1 MKKWP
6 FIILA
11 GFIVFLLVV
20 PTQNVLIVNL
30 ADKLS
35 APSAAHIFGTDNLG
49 RDVFS
54 LTVRAVSGHWLWSR
68 RLLPSRF
75 RVVWYWGWR
84 VDISAVR
91 WSW

>member
-54 LTVRAVSGHWLWSR
+54 LTVRGGIRTLVVC
-68 RLLPSRF
+68 LLYTS
-75 RVVWYWGWR
+75 
-84 VDISAVR
+84 DAADEL
-91 WSW
+91 

>member
-35 APSAAHIFGTDNLG
+35 APCHQAH
-49 RDVFS
+49 S
-54 LTVRAVSGHWLWSR
+54 
-68 RLLPSRF
+68 
-75 RVVWYWGWR
+75 
-84 VDISAVR
+84 
-91 WSW
+91 